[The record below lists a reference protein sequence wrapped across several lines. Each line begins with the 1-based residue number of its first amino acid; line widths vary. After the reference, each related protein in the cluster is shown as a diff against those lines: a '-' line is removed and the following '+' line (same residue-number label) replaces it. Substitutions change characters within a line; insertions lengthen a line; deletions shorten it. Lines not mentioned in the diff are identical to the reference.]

1 MQITPIQFQ
10 DKLGRTIDLRSAGP
24 EDAEDLIRC
33 LKATSG
39 ESPYLLRGPEEVTIT
54 PEQEVS
60 FLKGILDSPQALM
73 LVALLDGSVIGS
85 CSLNP
90 VGSCRRIA
98 HRCEV
103 ALALYQAHCGC
114 GIGTI
119 MLQTLL
125 NTAKGLGFEQAELEV
140 VSGNTAAIAL
150 YEKLGF
156 RKYGTLPDYLK
167 YSSGQYASMDWMMK
181 KL

>member
-1 MQITPIQFQ
+1 MYYPPTNIQ
-10 DKLGRTIDLRSAGP
+10 DKLGRTIVLRSAGP

-33 LKATSG
+33 LKATSA
-39 ESPYLLRGPEEVTIT
+39 ETPYLLREPEEVTIT
-54 PEQEVS
+54 QEQEVS
-60 FLKGILDSPQALM
+60 FLKGILDSPQSLM
-73 LVALLDGSVIGS
+73 LIALLDGAVIGS

-90 VGSCRRIA
+90 VGSCRRLA

-103 ALALYQAHCGC
+103 GAALYQAHCGC

-125 NTAKGLGFEQAELEV
+125 DTAKRLGFEQAELEV

-167 YSSGQYASMDWMMK
+167 YSGGQYASMDWMMK

>member
-1 MQITPIQFQ
+1 MYYPPTNIQ
-10 DKLGRTIDLRSAGP
+10 DKLGRTIVLRSAGP
-24 EDAEDLIRC
+24 EDAEDLIC
-33 LKATSG
+33 YLKATSA
-39 ESPYLLRGPEEVTIT
+39 ETPYLLRESEEVTTT

-73 LVALLDGSVIGS
+73 LVALLDGAVIGS
-85 CSLNP
+85 CSLSP
-90 VGSCRRIA
+90 VGSFRRLA

-103 ALALYQAHCGC
+103 AIALYQAYCGC

-119 MLQTLL
+119 MLEMVLRI
-125 NTAKGLGFEQAELEV
+125 AKELGFEQAELEV

-167 YSSGQYASMDWMMK
+167 YPGGQYASMDWMMK